1 MSNDLDAL
9 KRATDL
15 VALLESRGVAL
26 KKRGQ
31 EHDGLCIAHTETRP
45 SMQVY
50 VGDDGLQRWHCKS
63 CGAGGTV
70 VDAIM
75 ALDGCDEAA
84 AIATLKRNGFHRAEK
99 MTTSNSIAP
108 SKTLNKWQHR
118 IAPDEPPPMR
128 HPEHGEPVATWRY
141 NDAEGN
147 CIGYVARY
155 RYWQLYLR
163 KEGFKDGPI
172 EGTYR
177 TKETAESAVWEL
189 KPASPDCEIVAVETK
204 TYLPWTYGA
213 YSENVKAQWKP
224 KSWQTGQKPIYG
236 LDELAKRPKAKVA
249 ICEGEK
255 SADAART
262 LLGGMVCI
270 TWAGG
275 ANALMGVDWSALRG
289 RDVLLIPDADE
300 AGAECM
306 RKLAGILLAIDCD
319 PVRMADTSDM
329 PRKWDLAD
337 AVADGW
343 TPAQLVEWIKPR
355 IAPYDPPQEPEPEPT
370 FDEDSSIYDMPPIP
384 DDEPLPEPPPSTWS
398 RSYDTNQA
406 WTTPLDIFDE
416 LQSPIVSPEMVPE
429 CIREWMHDTSEIKGV
444 DPSIL
449 ALSAVTA
456 CAALLHDSIH
466 IQPEI
471 NNPSWRESARLWGA
485 IVGGSA
491 SGKTPAINAAM
502 SRLKKIQIDLSAQAE
517 RLEDDYK
524 AQEMAFDMQR
534 KAYIKKLSEADATAV
549 KPVKPPLPEIS
560 RLLIQD
566 VTVDKL
572 ADLLKSCNRGCIVDK
587 PELAG
592 WFGSMDAYK
601 NGAGGS
607 DRAAWLTFFDGGPLY
622 VDRIGRGSLFVPN
635 FGGCIIGA
643 IQPDAFSR
651 IIDKL
656 PEDGLLQRFLI
667 VNARQQ
673 VEGSEKP
680 YNKAANDRFHEM
692 QQRIFDTL
700 VYQNNVTLSPEANE
714 VRREITSWAFSLM
727 RINFVSSAMCSHLG
741 KYQSL
746 TARLMLTFHAIEC
759 ADRRTHPQSSQIS
772 GETARMVQSFIKEF
786 LFPHAMAFYINL
798 VGQSEIGKH
807 LRKLGELCLTNG
819 TNEITNRDFLHGWI
833 GWRHCKPYDQETVI
847 GQLIDNGWILP
858 APGART
864 NAKGFPTRFL
874 INPEIHELHA
884 ERKAMEIERRKLA
897 VDAIELA
904 KIAARKGQRGGKAK
918 AKPAHD
924 KNNNDS
930 DF

>member
-1 MSNDLDAL
+1 MPNMSRKDC
-9 KRATDL
+9 
-15 VALLESRGVAL
+15 EG
-26 KKRGQ
+26 
-31 EHDGLCIAHTETRP
+31 P
-45 SMQVY
+45 
-50 VGDDGLQRWHCKS
+50 VG
-63 CGAGGTV
+63 
-70 VDAIM
+70 
-75 ALDGCDEAA
+75 
-84 AIATLKRNGFHRAEK
+84 
-99 MTTSNSIAP
+99 
-108 SKTLNKWQHR
+108 
-118 IAPDEPPPMR
+118 
-128 HPEHGEPVATWRY
+128 TWRY
-141 NDAEGN
+141 NDANGA
-147 CIGYVARY
+147 CLGYVARY
-155 RYWQLYLR
+155 KYWAIFAVNDGDKPKLLSQTKYPTPEAATLASQDQANYE
-163 KEGFKDGPI
+163 KPKPEGWIIEIRECKD
-172 EGTYR
+172 Y
-177 TKETAESAVWEL
+177 W
-189 KPASPDCEIVAVETK
+189 
-204 TYLPWTYGA
+204 PWSYGA
-213 YSENVKAQWKP
+213 YSENVAAAWKP
-224 KSWQTGQKPIYG
+224 KTWTAGKRPLYG
-236 LDELAKRPKAKVA
+236 LDELAKRADAKVC
-249 ICEGEK
+249 IVEGEK
-255 SADAART
+255 AADAARK
-262 LLGGMVCI
+262 LLGAMVCI
-270 TWAGG
+270 TWPGG
-275 ANALMGVDWSALRG
+275 ANGIQSVDWSPLAG
-289 RDVLLIPDADE
+289 RDILMIPDADD
-300 AGAECM
+300 
-306 RKLAGILLAIDCD
+306 AGIDAMFILADKLHDMGCK
-319 PVRMADTSDM
+319 VRTLN
-329 PRKWDLAD
+329 PTGQPQGWDLAD
-337 AVADGW
+337 ALAEGW
-343 TPAQLVEWIKPR
+343 TAQQLGEWAKPR
-355 IAPYDPPQEPEPEPT
+355 IKPYDPPKETDMQTQVVVPQAPPQPV
-370 FDEDSSIYDMPPIP
+370 FDEDSSIYDLPEVP
-384 DDEPLPEPPPSTWS
+384 DDDEHPPLDPADSMDSMDHIDPIEHASTWH
-398 RSYDTNQA
+398 RSYNSNQQ

-416 LQSPIVSPEMVPE
+416 LKSPVVQPEMLPE

-449 ALSAVTA
+449 ALSAVVS
-456 CAALLHDSIH
+456 CAALLHDSIQ

-502 SRLKKIQIDLSAQAE
+502 SRLKKIQIDLSAHAE

-534 KAYIKKLSEADATAV
+534 KNYIKKLSEADPTAV

-572 ADLLKSCNRGCIVDK
+572 ADLLKSCTRGCIVDK

-635 FGGCIIGA
+635 FGGSIIGA

-651 IIDKL
+651 IVEKL

-673 VEGSEKP
+673 VEGNEKP

-700 VYQNNVTLSPEANE
+700 VQHNHITLSHEANE
-714 VRREITSWAFSLM
+714 VRREITGWAFSLM

-759 ADRRTHPQSSQIS
+759 ADRRIHPQSCQIS
-772 GETARMVQSFIKEF
+772 GETARMVHLFIKEF

-807 LRKLGELCLTNG
+807 LRKLGELCLTCG
-819 TNEITNRDFLHGWI
+819 TGEITNRDFLHGWI

-897 VDAIELA
+897 VEAIELA
-904 KIAARKGQRGGKAK
+904 KIAARKGQRGPKARGEVK
-918 AKPAHD
+918 KDAD
-924 KNNNDS
+924 D